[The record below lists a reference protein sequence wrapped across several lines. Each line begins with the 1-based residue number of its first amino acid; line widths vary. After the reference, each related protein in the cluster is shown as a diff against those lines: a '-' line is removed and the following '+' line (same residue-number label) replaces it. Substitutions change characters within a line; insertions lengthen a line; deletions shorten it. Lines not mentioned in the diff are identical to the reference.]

1 MRACALGLVRPT
13 GGGRPFSTRC
23 HTDVQPPPHTNTT
36 ELLVQIRVQVKNL
49 KEQTA
54 ALEQLEAEL
63 AGKNTGKSVDQVR
76 SFWMF

>member
-1 MRACALGLVRPT
+1 M
-13 GGGRPFSTRC
+13 
-23 HTDVQPPPHTNTT
+23 
-36 ELLVQIRVQVKNL
+36 QVKNL

-76 SFWMF
+76 SCVGLIWSGLVGFG